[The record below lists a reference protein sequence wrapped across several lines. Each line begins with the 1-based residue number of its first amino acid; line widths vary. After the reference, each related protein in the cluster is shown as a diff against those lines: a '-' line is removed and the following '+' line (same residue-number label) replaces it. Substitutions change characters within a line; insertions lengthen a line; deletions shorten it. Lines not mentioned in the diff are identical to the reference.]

1 MENEARNEVQAT
13 QESTDEVI
21 LNTVLTMNGKDTSD
35 EGEYDEDE
43 KDILVSNS
51 EATSAIETL
60 QRYLRQREDC
70 KSDLS
75 PMKIGE
81 VKLFL
86 KANKLKSFKQ
96 STINRFLNKG

>member
-1 MENEARNEVQAT
+1 MINSAVDEST
-13 QESTDEVI
+13 QETTDEEI
-21 LNTVLTMNGKDTSD
+21 LSTVLTMNGNNTS
-35 EGEYDEDE
+35 DEDE

-51 EATSAIETL
+51 EATSAKKTL